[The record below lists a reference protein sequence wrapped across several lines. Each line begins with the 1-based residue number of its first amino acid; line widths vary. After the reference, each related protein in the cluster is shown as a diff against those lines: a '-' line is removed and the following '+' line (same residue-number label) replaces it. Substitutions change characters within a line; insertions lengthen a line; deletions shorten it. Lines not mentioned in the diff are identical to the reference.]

1 MKLRAL
7 SSYNGDSDTRF
18 GDCILIYGDANLV
31 VYDCGHDDHAREV
44 GAFLQAHPEINQIH
58 VVISHNDCDHTD
70 GVQSLLEDL
79 SEEGYSVTVY
89 TALYLKSARKILKQ
103 FENKNRKLEPT
114 KQHILETFDHI
125 KEIVEKATDL
135 GFKTENAVIDTEF
148 CGCSIVGPTEDEFS
162 EVVAKAIEDG
172 EVSHI
177 EGETVMNAA
186 SIQVKCTLN
195 GSQTILLCGDA
206 TPSYLHDLDQYDII
220 QLPHHG
226 KLDSAKEIFDKLK
239 DPYSKQFFVSDNTG
253 SAATSGGSDDLVTY
267 MKQEK
272 FSPAHNTQN
281 GVVNLPKTLASS
293 FNVSKGVRLG
303 AVDFRLW

>member
-1 MKLRAL
+1 M
-7 SSYNGDSDTRF
+7 
-18 GDCILIYGDANLV
+18 
-31 VYDCGHDDHAREV
+31 H
-44 GAFLQAHPEINQIH
+44 Q
-58 VVISHNDCDHTD
+58 
-70 GVQSLLEDL
+70 
-79 SEEGYSVTVY
+79 
-89 TALYLKSARKILKQ
+89 
-103 FENKNRKLEPT
+103 T
-114 KQHILETFDHI
+114 KFQC
-125 KEIVEKATDL
+125 TDL
-135 GFKTENAVIDTEF
+135 TIPHGFHI

-239 DPYSKQFFVSDNTG
+239 DPYSKQFFISDNTG

>member
-1 MKLRAL
+1 MC
-7 SSYNGDSDTRF
+7 SS
-18 GDCILIYGDANLV
+18 
-31 VYDCGHDDHAREV
+31 
-44 GAFLQAHPEINQIH
+44 
-58 VVISHNDCDHTD
+58 
-70 GVQSLLEDL
+70 DL
-79 SEEGYSVTVY
+79 Y

-239 DPYSKQFFVSDNTG
+239 DPYSKQFFISDNTG

>member
-31 VYDCGHDDHAREV
+31 VYDCGHDDHAKEV
-44 GAFLQAHPEINQIH
+44 STFLKAHPDISHIH

-79 SEEGYSVTVY
+79 SEKRYSVTVY

-148 CGCSIVGPTEDEFS
+148 CGCSIVGPTEDEWWLKRLRTGKFRTS
-162 EVVAKAIEDG
+162 KA
-172 EVSHI
+172 
-177 EGETVMNAA
+177 
-186 SIQVKCTLN
+186 
-195 GSQTILLCGDA
+195 
-206 TPSYLHDLDQYDII
+206 
-220 QLPHHG
+220 
-226 KLDSAKEIFDKLK
+226 
-239 DPYSKQFFVSDNTG
+239 
-253 SAATSGGSDDLVTY
+253 
-267 MKQEK
+267 
-272 FSPAHNTQN
+272 
-281 GVVNLPKTLASS
+281 
-293 FNVSKGVRLG
+293 R
-303 AVDFRLW
+303 R

>member
-79 SEEGYSVTVY
+79 SEKGYSVTVY

-195 GSQTILLCGDA
+195 GSQTILLCGDTVQDLFSA
-206 TPSYLHDLDQYDII
+206 IWLLFLSKTYILHSLIT
-220 QLPHHG
+220 
-226 KLDSAKEIFDKLK
+226 F
-239 DPYSKQFFVSDNTG
+239 SDTCQRLYPCEQNIRFI
-253 SAATSGGSDDLVTY
+253 LY
-267 MKQEK
+267 M
-272 FSPAHNTQN
+272 H
-281 GVVNLPKTLASS
+281 
-293 FNVSKGVRLG
+293 R
-303 AVDFRLW
+303 RM

>member
-79 SEEGYSVTVY
+79 SEKGYSVTVY

-125 KEIVEKATDL
+125 KEIVEL
-135 GFKTENAVIDTEF
+135 SLI
-148 CGCSIVGPTEDEFS
+148 
-162 EVVAKAIEDG
+162 
-172 EVSHI
+172 HI
-177 EGETVMNAA
+177 
-186 SIQVKCTLN
+186 
-195 GSQTILLCGDA
+195 
-206 TPSYLHDLDQYDII
+206 
-220 QLPHHG
+220 
-226 KLDSAKEIFDKLK
+226 
-239 DPYSKQFFVSDNTG
+239 
-253 SAATSGGSDDLVTY
+253 
-267 MKQEK
+267 
-272 FSPAHNTQN
+272 
-281 GVVNLPKTLASS
+281 
-293 FNVSKGVRLG
+293 
-303 AVDFRLW
+303 

>member
-1 MKLRAL
+1 MWVGKT
-7 SSYNGDSDTRF
+7 YGKEQYETTR
-18 GDCILIYGDANLV
+18 
-31 VYDCGHDDHAREV
+31 
-44 GAFLQAHPEINQIH
+44 
-58 VVISHNDCDHTD
+58 T
-70 GVQSLLEDL
+70 
-79 SEEGYSVTVY
+79 
-89 TALYLKSARKILKQ
+89 
-103 FENKNRKLEPT
+103 
-114 KQHILETFDHI
+114 
-125 KEIVEKATDL
+125 
-135 GFKTENAVIDTEF
+135 
-148 CGCSIVGPTEDEFS
+148 
-162 EVVAKAIEDG
+162 
-172 EVSHI
+172 
-177 EGETVMNAA
+177 
-186 SIQVKCTLN
+186 
-195 GSQTILLCGDA
+195 
-206 TPSYLHDLDQYDII
+206 I